1 MKIGMIGDTHIG
13 ARGGNP
19 HVRQFIAS
27 YFRDYLFPKFKE
39 LGIHVYCQTG
49 DITDKR
55 SSISAFDMDY
65 ILSDFIPLHIEYGME
80 GHVLTGNHDIA
91 LRDSNRISWAD
102 VISRLSEG
110 FIYSYQAPEDVH
122 FGSEPGQ
129 DVTICMI
136 PWINSENYEET
147 LKHIEASKASIA
159 LGHLEL
165 SGFPMYRNSIC
176 DESPFE
182 LANLNK
188 FNKVISGHFHTASK
202 AGNVQYLGTP
212 YHLTWQDFPDARGF
226 YVYDT
231 VTKQLEFY
239 QNPEHLTMFK
249 VFEYSWEACEADI
262 SLQVKIK
269 EPSYLEEEFGLKGS
283 IVKVIVKDRGN
294 AKHYA
299 DFCNALRRCDLVDY
313 NVIDHTETAAIAA
326 TEADSGK
333 VVSDEAPIIAEADLQ
348 VDILTI
354 LQDRMMADETSDP
367 VLVRKVVSEVHEKA
381 IKSGEL

>member
-1 MKIGMIGDTHIG
+1 MKIGFIGDTHIG

-19 HVRQFIAS
+19 HVRQFIAN
-27 YFRDYLFPKFKE
+27 YFRNYLFPKFKQ
-39 LGIHVYCQTG
+39 LGISHYIQTG

-55 SSISAFDMDY
+55 SSISSFDMDY
-65 ILSDFIPLHIEYGME
+65 ILSDFIPLHIENGITAD
-80 GHVLTGNHDIA
+80 VLTGNHDIA

-102 VISRLSEG
+102 IISRLSEG
-110 FIYSYQAPEDVH
+110 FIESYQSPKDISI
-122 FGSEPGQ
+122 GLEPGQ
-129 DVTICMI
+129 DVKICML

-147 LKHIEASKASIA
+147 LKHIDASDASLA
-159 LGHLEL
+159 VGHLEL

-182 LANLNK
+182 LSNLNK
-188 FNKVISGHFHTASK
+188 FEKVISGHFHTAST

-231 VTKQLEFY
+231 VTKEFEFF
-239 QNPEHLTMFK
+239 QNPDHLTLFK
-249 VFEYSWEACEADI
+249 VFEYSWDACERDAV
-262 SLQVKIK
+262 LQVKIK
-269 EPSYLEEEFGLKGS
+269 EPSYLNDEFGLKGS

-299 DFCNALRRCDLVDY
+299 DFCNALRRCDLIDY
-313 NVIDHTETAAIAA
+313 NVIDHTETASITAS
-326 TEADSGK
+326 EADEGQIHS
-333 VVSDEAPIIAEADLQ
+333 VEAPIISEADLQ

-354 LQDRMMADETSDP
+354 LQDRMLRGEGTNP
-367 VLVRKVVSEVHEKA
+367 VLVKEVVLGVHDKA
-381 IKSGEL
+381 IKSGDL

>member
-1 MKIGMIGDTHIG
+1 MKIGFIGDTHIG

-19 HVRQFIAS
+19 HVRQFIAN
-27 YFRDYLFPKFKE
+27 YFRNYLFPKFKE
-39 LGIHVYCQTG
+39 LGISHYIQTG

-65 ILSDFIPLHIEYGME
+65 LLSDFIPLHLEYGIT
-80 GHVLTGNHDIA
+80 GDVLTGNHDIA

-102 VISRLSEG
+102 IISRLSEG
-110 FIYSYQAPEDVH
+110 FIESYQSPKDISI
-122 FGSEPGQ
+122 GREPGQ
-129 DVTICMI
+129 DVKICML
-136 PWINSENYEET
+136 PWINTENYEET
-147 LKHIEASKASIA
+147 LKHIEVSGATIA
-159 LGHLEL
+159 VGHLEL

-182 LANLNK
+182 LSNLNK
-188 FNKVISGHFHTASK
+188 FEKVISGHFHTAST

-231 VTKQLEFY
+231 ITKELEFI
-239 QNPEHLTMFK
+239 QNPEHLTLFK
-249 VFEYSWEACEADI
+249 VFEYSWEACESDAV
-262 SLQVKIK
+262 LQVKIK
-269 EPSYLEEEFGLKGS
+269 EPKYLEEEFGLKGS

-299 DFCNALRRCDLVDY
+299 DFCNALRRCDLIDY
-313 NVIDHTETAAIAA
+313 NVIDHTETASIAA
-326 TEADSGK
+326 SEADEGQIR
-333 VVSDEAPIIAEADLQ
+333 SDDAPIIAEADLQ

-354 LQDRMMADETSDP
+354 LQDRMLRDEGSNP
-367 VLVRKVVSEVHEKA
+367 VLVKEVVLDVHDKA
-381 IKSGEL
+381 IKSGDL

>member
-1 MKIGMIGDTHIG
+1 MKIGFIGDTHIG

-19 HVRQFIAS
+19 HVRQFIAN
-27 YFRDYLFPKFKE
+27 YFRNYLFPKFKE
-39 LGIHVYCQTG
+39 LGISHYIQTG

-55 SSISAFDMDY
+55 SSISSFDMDY
-65 ILSDFIPLHIEYGME
+65 ILSDFIPLHIENGIT
-80 GHVLTGNHDIA
+80 GDVLTGNHDIA

-102 VISRLSEG
+102 IISRLSEG
-110 FIYSYQAPEDVH
+110 FIESYQSPKDISI
-122 FGSEPGQ
+122 GLEPGQ
-129 DVTICMI
+129 DVKICML

-147 LKHIEASKASIA
+147 LKHIDASDATLA
-159 LGHLEL
+159 VGHLEL

-182 LANLNK
+182 LSNLNK
-188 FNKVISGHFHTASK
+188 FEKVISGHFHTAST

-231 VTKQLEFY
+231 VTKEFEFF
-239 QNPEHLTMFK
+239 QNPEHLTLFK
-249 VFEYSWEACEADI
+249 VFEYSWEACDSDAA
-262 SLQVKIK
+262 LQVKIK
-269 EPSYLEEEFGLKGS
+269 EPKYLEEEFGLKGS

-299 DFCNALRRCDLVDY
+299 DFCNALRRCDLIDY
-313 NVIDHTETAAIAA
+313 NVIDHTETASIAA
-326 TEADSGK
+326 SEADEGQIR
-333 VVSDEAPIIAEADLQ
+333 SDDAPIIAEADLQ

-354 LQDRMMADETSDP
+354 LQDRMLRDEGSNP
-367 VLVRKVVSEVHEKA
+367 VLVKEVVLDVHDKA
-381 IKSGEL
+381 VKSGDL